1 MIARSHRLAI
11 SVTVFRPTKIV
22 IARHQVSH
30 ARTQNTGTMG
40 SIGQSERTY
49 PLKKPKD
56 HKPPVPRW
64 SLRFPD
70 IVTHIYTLYIGVQC
84 HRQNIDARKRA
95 EQVIDSLLSSHGSD
109 GPITDTFRVTN
120 GFDLD
125 ESKVWVA
132 YWTKKERIESVMKA
146 LDLQRLWNQL
156 GHDKQDVGLWCEH
169 FITPLERLETNY
181 SRLDHKPGLAQLPD
195 TTQPAHE
202 ITAYW
207 GAGRDRI
214 PASAHDLFPT
224 AKDARYPS
232 SPPQGLGE
240 RLTGTNYD
248 NMCHIRSGQ
257 WWEKC
262 NDEER
267 MAYEGDLQI
276 TLMQGMNYLWQHP
289 EETGTIGLRF
299 LQNLDDTGS
308 PIKET
313 CGAGFHRN
321 WSDLEKWSSRHPSHL
336 AIFNGAM
343 KHAKRFG
350 EDRKFMTWH
359 EVSILRR
366 GDAHFEYVNCDPRTG
381 VIKWVELERHSL
393 NSKPE

>member
-1 MIARSHRLAI
+1 
-11 SVTVFRPTKIV
+11 
-22 IARHQVSH
+22 
-30 ARTQNTGTMG
+30 MG
-40 SIGQSERTY
+40 SVDEQRERTY

-64 SLRFPD
+64 SLKFPNT
-70 IVTHIYTLYIGVQC
+70 VTHIYTLYVGVQC
-84 HRQNIDARKRA
+84 HRNNIAAREKA
-95 EQVIDSLLSSHGSD
+95 EQAIDSILDSPKSD
-109 GPITDTFRVTN
+109 RPIIDTFRVTN
-120 GFDLD
+120 GFDLE

-132 YWTKKERIESVMKA
+132 YWTRKEGLEAMTSA
-146 LDLQRLWNQL
+146 LDLQRLWNEL
-156 GHDKQDVGLWCEH
+156 GQDKEDVGLWCEH
-169 FITPLERLETNY
+169 FVTPIERLETNY

-195 TTQPAHE
+195 TSQPLQE
-202 ITAYW
+202 RTAYW

-224 AKDARYPS
+224 AKDANAPS
-232 SPPQGLGE
+232 APPKGFGE
-240 RLTGTNYD
+240 RITGTNYD
-248 NMCHIRSGQ
+248 NICHIRSGQ

-262 NDEER
+262 DEEER
-267 MAYEGDLQI
+267 IAYEGDLQVK
-276 TLMQGMNYLWQHP
+276 LMQGMNYLWEHP
-289 EETGTIGLRF
+289 DETGTIGLRF
-299 LQNLDDTGS
+299 LQNLDDNGR

-321 WSDLEKWSSRHPSHL
+321 WADLEKWSSRHPSHL

-366 GDAHFEYVNCDPRTG
+366 GEVQFEYINCNPRTG
-381 VIKWVELERHSL
+381 VIKWVELERQSL
-393 NSKPE
+393 DQQD

>member
-1 MIARSHRLAI
+1 
-11 SVTVFRPTKIV
+11 
-22 IARHQVSH
+22 
-30 ARTQNTGTMG
+30 MG
-40 SIGQSERTY
+40 SIEQGERTY
-49 PLKKPKD
+49 PLKKPEG

-70 IVTHIYTLYIGVQC
+70 AITDIYTIYVGVQG
-84 HRQNIDARKRA
+84 HRNNKTARDKA
-95 EQVIDSLLSSHGSD
+95 EQVIDSVFGAQTLYK
-109 GPITDTFRVTN
+109 PVVDTFRVTN
-120 GFDLD
+120 GFDLED
-125 ESKVWVA
+125 AKVWVA
-132 YWTKKERIESVMKA
+132 YWTSRNGLQETLKSLDVVRIWRE
-146 LDLQRLWNQL
+146 L
-156 GHDKQDVGLWCEH
+156 GNNDRQDVGLWCEH
-169 FITPLERLETNY
+169 FVTTKERLETNY
-181 SRLDHKPGLAQLPD
+181 SRLDHKPGLAQIPD

-202 ITAYW
+202 LTAYW

-224 AKDARYPS
+224 PKDAPIRS
-232 SPPQGLGE
+232 HDVPQGFGE
-240 RLTGTNYD
+240 RLTGTSYE

-262 NDEER
+262 DDEER
-267 MAYEGDLQI
+267 IAYEGDLQVK
-276 TLMQGMNYLWQHP
+276 LMQGMNYLWEHP

-299 LQNLDDTGS
+299 LQNLDDDGS

-321 WSDLEKWSSRHPSHL
+321 WADLEKWSSRHPSHL

-350 EDRKFMTWH
+350 DERKFMTWH

-366 GDAHFEYVNCDPRTG
+366 GDAHFEYVNCDPSTG
-381 VIKWVELERHSL
+381 VIKWVNLDREPLDTNPR
-393 NSKPE
+393 